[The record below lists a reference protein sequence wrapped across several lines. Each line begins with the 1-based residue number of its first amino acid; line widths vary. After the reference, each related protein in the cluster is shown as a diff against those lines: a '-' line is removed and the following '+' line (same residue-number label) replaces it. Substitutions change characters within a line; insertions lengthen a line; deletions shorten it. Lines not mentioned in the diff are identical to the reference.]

1 MSDIKFAARLAN
13 LFKGFMSLWITDV
26 EKQHPEIAYQNRIDA
41 MLSQH
46 ARLKDVTAAVIR
58 RREGIDTQLSKAKA
72 DLSQVTSDL
81 DAAVASNQDELAL
94 VLIQK
99 KEALEANIA
108 SLGADLVDAQKDA
121 DEAKASLNAMKAEIQ
136 KLNAERDA
144 MLAKFQSAQA
154 RIQIQDQLEG
164 LSIDAEVRALD
175 NVREHIN
182 NTVARAKLGEELK
195 DSDLDTQ
202 LAKLRQSSGSI
213 NARAKLDQ
221 MKQARATTSS
231 TTSNKTL

>member
-1 MSDIKFAARLAN
+1 MSDIKLAARLAN
-13 LFKGFMSLWITDV
+13 LFRGFMSLWITDV

-41 MLSQH
+41 MMSQH
-46 ARLKDVTAAVIR
+46 SRLKDVTAAVIR
-58 RREGIDTQLSKAKA
+58 RRETIDANLNKAQRELTQVAA
-72 DLSQVTSDL
+72 DLE
-81 DAAVASNQDELAL
+81 AALATNQDELAMI
-94 VLIQK
+94 LIQK
-99 KEALEANIA
+99 KEALEASIQA
-108 SLGADLVDAQKDA
+108 LSADLAEAQKDA
-121 DEAKASLNAMKAEIQ
+121 DEAKASLNSMKAEIQ

-182 NTVARAKLGEELK
+182 NTVARAKLGDELK
-195 DSDLDTQ
+195 ESDLDTQ
-202 LAKLRQSSGSI
+202 LAKLRQTSGSI

-221 MKQARATTSS
+221 LKQARAGNSQAS
-231 TTSNKTL
+231 SNKTL